1 MISLVKISLAI
12 CSYNRYEKLKVLL
25 EVLKKQIENNAFA
38 AKTIGSSFELIIVD
52 NNSADETKSLKD
64 FSIKDNEYKYLVEM
78 KPGLSAA
85 RNKALREFTGDLICF
100 LDDDVIVQPNF
111 IASLLK
117 ISKRPLVEIGII
129 GARVKLP
136 KELKESNF
144 LKKYRFISPSVFPEH
159 DYGSFAKKYPFQEQ
173 AKFMENPIG
182 ACFLMSRDVVD
193 SLSMFNENIGVG
205 AKKFGETLHEDTE
218 FFRRAM
224 NQGISLEYSPELCVE
239 HPLDDDRLDTR
250 RIYNWYFN
258 SGKSFV
264 LLAKH
269 KPEIFAKKNQAE
281 LIGVPYALL
290 KFWPSFLNFEFLEI
304 PFYMHFKLVV
314 VYFLS
319 VLVHLTMQESWV
331 IFYKAQFF
339 KTMGEIAGF
348 RLVKLVEA

>member
-1 MISLVKISLAI
+1 MKISLAI
-12 CSYNRYEKLKVLL
+12 CSYNRYEKLIVLL
-25 EVLKKQIENNAFA
+25 GALKKQIEANAFA
-38 AKTIGSSFELIIVD
+38 AKSIERSFELIVID
-52 NNSADETKSLKD
+52 NNSIDETKSLKH

-100 LDDDVIVQPNF
+100 LDDDILIQPNF
-111 IASLLK
+111 ISNLLK
-117 ISKRPLVEIGII
+117 ISKRSLTEIGIV

-136 KELKESNF
+136 KEIKDSDL
-144 LKKYRFISPSVFPEH
+144 LKKYKLISQSVFPEH

-173 AKFMENPIG
+173 AKFVENPIG
-182 ACFLMSRDVVD
+182 ACFLMSRNTVD
-193 SLSMFNENIGVG
+193 NLSMFNENIGVG

-218 FFRRAM
+218 FFRRAI
-224 NQGISLEYSPELCVE
+224 NKEISLEYIPELCVE
-239 HPLDDDRLDTR
+239 HPLDDDRLDTK

-281 LIGVPYALL
+281 LIGVPNALL
-290 KFWPSFLNFEFLEI
+290 KLWPSFLNFEFLEI
-304 PFYMHFKLVV
+304 PFYMHFKLVI

-319 VLVHLTMQESWV
+319 ILVHLTMQEQWIV
-331 IFYKAQFF
+331 FYKAQFF
-339 KTMGEIAGF
+339 KTMGEITGF
-348 RLVKLVEA
+348 RLVKQVEA